1 MRAPVTVSALVLA
14 ATLALTGCSEPTTA
28 GDGAAGPAPSSTAS
42 AAQADA
48 LLAPFDLAGASAQE
62 VVDGLE
68 ADPGT
73 RPLAVQA
80 SVREDHL
87 VLGDGTTETTMPLP
101 DDLFY
106 VSVAPYVR
114 TTHDCFYHA
123 LGGCQGELPGEDVEV
138 RITDGTGEVLVE
150 ETVTTGANGF
160 AGFWLPRGIEG
171 GSVEM
176 TTDQGSGSV
185 PLSTTPGS
193 PTCLTTLQLAPAR

>member
-1 MRAPVTVSALVLA
+1 MRAPLTISALGLA
-14 ATLALTGCSEPTTA
+14 LALALTGCSQPATEA
-28 GDGAAGPAPSSTAS
+28 DGAAGAAPLAS
-42 AAQADA
+42 ASSADVEA
-48 LLAPFDLAGASAQE
+48 LLAPFGLAGADGRE
-62 VVDGLE
+62 VVDRLE
-68 ADPGT
+68 SDPGT
-73 RPLAVQA
+73 RPLTVQA

-87 VLGDGTTETTMPLP
+87 VVGDGSTETALPLP

-150 ETVTTGANGF
+150 QTVTTGANGF
-160 AGFWLPRGIEG
+160 AGFWLPRGVQG
-171 GSVEM
+171 GTVEM
-176 TTDQGSGSV
+176 SAGGGTGSV

>member
-14 ATLALTGCSEPTTA
+14 AALALTGCSEPTTD
-28 GDGAAGPAPSSTAS
+28 GDGASGPPTSSTAS

-185 PLSTTPGS
+185 ALSTTPGS